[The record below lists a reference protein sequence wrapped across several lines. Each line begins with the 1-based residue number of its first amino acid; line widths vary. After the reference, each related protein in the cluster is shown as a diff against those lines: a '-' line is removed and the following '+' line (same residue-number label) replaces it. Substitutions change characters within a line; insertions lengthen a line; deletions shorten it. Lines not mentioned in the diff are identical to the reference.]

1 MLVDIKFNE
10 KTQSSTATFEL
21 VNLNTENDLKQCLAI
36 VTVLAADYYL
46 DPEIE
51 VEQLQDFIKQGLEK
65 EAKTLCFFFDEDG
78 LELEIL

>member
-1 MLVDIKFNE
+1 MLVDIKFIE

-21 VNLNTENDLKQCLAI
+21 SNLASEMDLKQCLAI

-51 VEQLQDFIKQGLEK
+51 IGQLQDFINKGLES